1 MNKISILFI
10 LCALTLSTF
19 AQNETKKEET
29 TKQSNL
35 EETIQGI
42 FKKIGKTLNN
52 KQSNLEDGM
61 YAKINTTKGEILIQ
75 LEYEKTPL
83 TVANFVGLAEGT
95 LKNNKKEAG
104 TPYYD
109 GLKFHRV
116 IADFMVQGGC
126 PDGTGM
132 GDPGYKFADEFHP
145 ELKHDKGGILS
156 MANSGPTTNGSQF
169 FITHKETSWL
179 DGKHTVFGHVIEG
192 MDVVNS
198 IAQDDEMI
206 SVTIIKEGKAAK
218 SFNANNVFESAQ
230 ADIEKAKA
238 SKADKSANAMKKLTE
253 GATFTESGL
262 AYFMIKEG
270 KGEQATAGKTVSV
283 HYTGKLADGTK
294 FDSSHDRNAP
304 IEFPLGKGNVIP
316 GWDEGIAL
324 LKVGGKATFIIP
336 PHLAYGARGAGGVIP
351 PNATLIFEVELME
364 VK

>member
-1 MNKISILFI
+1 MKKITILTV
-10 LCALTLSTF
+10 LCALTLSSF
-19 AQNETKKEET
+19 SQNIFNKKENT
-29 TKQSNL
+29 TNNNAKSNL
-35 EETIQGI
+35 E
-42 FKKIGKTLNN
+42 N
-52 KQSNLEDGM
+52 GM

-83 TVANFVGLAEGT
+83 TVANFVGLAEGK
-95 LKNNKKEAG
+95 LKNNKKDIG

-126 PDGTGM
+126 PDGNGT

-145 ELKHDKGGILS
+145 DLKHDKGGILS
-156 MANSGPTTNGSQF
+156 MANSGPATNGSQF

-179 DGKHTVFGHVIEG
+179 DGKHSVFGHVVEG
-192 MDVVNS
+192 MDVVNA
-198 IAQDDEMI
+198 ITQDDI
-206 SVTIIKEGKAAK
+206 INSVTIVREGAAAK
-218 SFNANNVFESAQ
+218 AFDANNIFITTQ
-230 ADIEKAKA
+230 AEIEKLNSVKA
-238 SKADKSANAMKKLTE
+238 NKSSQSIKKLTE
-253 GATFTESGL
+253 GATFTKSGL

-270 KGEQATAGKTVSV
+270 VGAQATAGKTVSV

-304 IEFPLGKGNVIP
+304 IEFPLGEGRVIP

-336 PHLAYGARGAGGVIP
+336 PSLAYGERGAGGVIP
-351 PNATLIFEVELME
+351 PNATLIFEVELMGVKQEE
-364 VK
+364 VDLHKGHNH